1 MPDFFDEIITCNK
14 CGKKM
19 VKNSIIKNGF
29 SIRTLEC
36 KKCGKKIY
44 HPADIQ
50 EYKRFSML
58 KQRPFSVKLRMVGNS
73 YTVSIPREIINFQ
86 REMHK
91 EMKKQVNEMNE
102 FVRLCLEGPRKLSLM
117 FEKAEGDEEKDE
129 EGGEGR

>member
-1 MPDFFDEIITCNK
+1 MTDLFDEIVTCNK

-19 VKNSIIKNGF
+19 RKNHIIKNGF

-36 KKCGKKIY
+36 SKCGKKIY
-44 HPADIQ
+44 HPFDIE
-50 EYKRFSML
+50 EYKRFSRL

-91 EMKKQVNEMNE
+91 EMQKQIKQMNQI
-102 FVRLCLEGPRKLSLM
+102 VRLCLDGPKKLSLS
-117 FEKAEGDEEKDE
+117 FEEDEEDDE
-129 EGGEGR
+129 GE